1 MFSDDG
7 EIDLYSD
14 DDIYG
19 VLHTTIDNY
28 NDNRRGG
35 VLDYSPNYASHVNM
49 NNWHDP
55 VID

>member
-14 DDIYG
+14 DVIYG

>member
-1 MFSDDG
+1 MNGKPTIHFSPQ
-7 EIDLYSD
+7 SKV
-14 DDIYG
+14 IYG

-28 NDNRRGG
+28 NNRRGG
-35 VLDYSPNYASHVNM
+35 VLDYSPDYASHVNM